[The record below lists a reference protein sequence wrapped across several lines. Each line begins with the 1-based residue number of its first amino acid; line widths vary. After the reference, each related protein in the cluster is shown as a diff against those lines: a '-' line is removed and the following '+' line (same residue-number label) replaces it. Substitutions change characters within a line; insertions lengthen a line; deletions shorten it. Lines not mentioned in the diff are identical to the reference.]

1 MTSKEKMQNVLNSFF
16 DFEPNFTGIVL
27 QYLNDYKLNLDELNK
42 FYSEIHKY
50 YIQQMQ
56 KLQHNISTAK
66 ENAYYVSTYLKGEMY
81 KNKEDAIK
89 ALPLQI
95 EHADKVVKLLNEI

>member
-1 MTSKEKMQNVLNSFF
+1 MTSREKMQNVLNLFF
-16 DFEPNFTGIVL
+16 DFEPSLTGIVL
-27 QYLNDYKLNLDELNK
+27 QYLNYYKLNLDELNE
-42 FYSEIHKY
+42 FYNKIHKY

-56 KLQHNISTAK
+56 ELQHNVNIAK

-95 EHADKVVKLLNEI
+95 EHADKVVKLLNE